1 MNNSFLQFDMA
12 KYLHRPKKAVSKNL
26 PYTPPAEKVHSN
38 ASVRRQT
45 DLINPTKDPSCE
57 PILYNL
63 NDKYPDYNELS
74 YMIDPA
80 DDDDDGS
87 KDIAYEKNTNEFLAS
102 RINPCVHDYRLADH
116 DVIDNEKYRMFPH
129 SNVPI
134 TRQQY
139 DQLEQFK
146 IYPHMYTAH
155 SKLRDNYDNAEF
167 QEPKEGAVQYPIP
180 MHMQLRVL
188 QKQYP
193 KNEASGADHEMI
205 ICNPNTGMPGK
216 YIMPKPHSRNS
227 GVSLMPHYLEA
238 HPASDKRMP
247 RLIQPQLPPGFYGE
261 YIPCTDAAANTS
273 NSYIQRQCKTQNKD
287 LGTFSVYNTD
297 NVRISKVP
305 AGLISP
311 KCKENSQVRFFSNS
325 GLKGT
330 EYIMANKSGCYKFEY
345 NKKGNI
351 PLKSFLIPKGWI
363 LKIIYNNNNKK
374 QAHEYIGLRAVQ
386 NFSKPQTHIHSICIV
401 KL

>member
-1 MNNSFLQFDMA
+1 MRNRLNSKVDFTLITIILILFFISTSALFSASKSQEERFGFNFAYKQTLWFAIGFSIFFLIALLSYQRCLDAAYILYFLNIA
-12 KYLHRPKKAVSKNL
+12 ALIVIFFSG
-26 PYTPPAEKVHSN
+26 
-38 ASVRRQT
+38 SVRYGAQRWIAVGGFMIQPSEFMKFSCILT
-45 DLINPTKDPSCE
+45 FARYLGGRKESLTTLKDLIAPLALIGIPFLLVLAQPDLGTALSLV
-57 PILYNL
+57 PI
-63 NDKYPDYNELS
+63 
-74 YMIDPA
+74 
-80 DDDDDGS
+80 
-87 KDIAYEKNTNEFLAS
+87 FLA
-102 RINPCVHDYRLADH
+102 
-116 DVIDNEKYRMFPH
+116 M
-129 SNVPI
+129 
-134 TRQQY
+134 
-139 DQLEQFK
+139 
-146 IYPHMYTAH
+146 IYVA
-155 SKLRDNYDNAEF
+155 
-167 QEPKEGAVQYPIP
+167 
-180 MHMQLRVL
+180 
-188 QKQYP
+188 
-193 KNEASGADHEMI
+193 
-205 ICNPNTGMPGK
+205 GMPGK

-247 RLIQPQLPPGFYGE
+247 RLIQPQLPPANCGLPPGFYGE

-305 AGLISP
+305 PGLISP

-386 NFSKPQTHIHSICIV
+386 NFSKSQAHIHSICIV